1 MKLDN
6 FFLAGFEYVITQLK
20 SVVLSLGVI
29 DRHLSVEQA
38 VLLSRLEE
46 EYQVGGQSI
55 ILSAISSVDMFKN
68 ATSISRT
75 RHHPEPLKVHS

>member
-1 MKLDN
+1 M
-6 FFLAGFEYVITQLK
+6 ITQLK

-46 EYQVGGQSI
+46 EYQVEGWHSCFGNILIAVHIVSLALFGSI
-55 ILSAISSVDMFKN
+55 IFAQVLLVFELN
-68 ATSISRT
+68 CR
-75 RHHPEPLKVHS
+75 

>member
-1 MKLDN
+1 MTKLWIN
-6 FFLAGFEYVITQLK
+6 INTLKCINVIYCGFLSPGLEYVITQLK

-46 EYQVGGQSI
+46 EYQVEEWHNCFDDLLI
-55 ILSAISSVDMFKN
+55 P
-68 ATSISRT
+68 R
-75 RHHPEPLKVHS
+75 

>member
-1 MKLDN
+1 M
-6 FFLAGFEYVITQLK
+6 ITQLK

-46 EYQVGGQSI
+46 EYQVERWHNCFGNVLI
-55 ILSAISSVDMFKN
+55 TLHTVCSVI
-68 ATSISRT
+68 ASVS
-75 RHHPEPLKVHS
+75 

>member
-1 MKLDN
+1 MLYYIMSIMY
-6 FFLAGFEYVITQLK
+6 FLFCFVFLSPGLEYVITQLK

-46 EYQVGGQSI
+46 EYQVERWHSCFGNVLI
-55 ILSAISSVDMFKN
+55 TVHNVCSVI
-68 ATSISRT
+68 AS
-75 RHHPEPLKVHS
+75 VW

>member
-1 MKLDN
+1 M
-6 FFLAGFEYVITQLK
+6 ITQLK

-46 EYQVGGQSI
+46 EYQVERWHNCFDNLLITLCVWCHVLCLGA
-55 ILSAISSVDMFKN
+55 LFLH
-68 ATSISRT
+68 RCY
-75 RHHPEPLKVHS
+75 L